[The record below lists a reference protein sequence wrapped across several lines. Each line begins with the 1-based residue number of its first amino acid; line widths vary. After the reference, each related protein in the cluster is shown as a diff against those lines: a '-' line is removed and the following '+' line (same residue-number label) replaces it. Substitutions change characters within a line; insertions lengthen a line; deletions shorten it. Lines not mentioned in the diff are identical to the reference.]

1 MTNRQ
6 QRKLVRAKI
15 EAGASPQQV
24 YDELHGAG
32 NAADEELADLVRYV
46 PTMERRAQY
55 RRGEWV
61 LIGLLCF
68 AVAWK
73 FGVVVPAEAL
83 KSWPS
88 AVFHSAFGIG
98 YAISLFGVAK
108 YWRKAHMLAGLLAF
122 MDVMR
127 IRDEPGGTGGMD
139 VAVILLF
146 VVLAVLG
153 FYLQRELTPAYI
165 KLKEQYR
172 NPEGQARL
180 RELVRFGD

>member
-1 MTNRQ
+1 MTTRE
-6 QRKLVRAKI
+6 QRKLVRIKI
-15 EAGASPQQV
+15 EAGTSPQKV
-24 YDELHGAG
+24 FDELHGPG
-32 NAADEELADLVRYV
+32 NAADEQLADLVRYV

-55 RRGEWV
+55 RTGQWV
-61 LIGLLCF
+61 LMVLLCI
-68 AVAWK
+68 ALAWK

-83 KSWPS
+83 KGWPS

-98 YAISLFGVAK
+98 YAIALFAVAK

-122 MDVMR
+122 MDIMR
-127 IRDEPGGTGGMD
+127 IHDEFGGTGGMD

-172 NPEGQARL
+172 NAEGQARL